1 MAETVSKR
9 LEVLEFEI
17 VQKDRLEII
26 LVSVEIVSGYVRVA
40 VFLPKTAPRA
50 QLADPTSPYP
60 PYTF

>member
-26 LVSVEIVSGYVRVA
+26 LASSIELVSVEKVSGLLEHMFVWLY
-40 VFLPKTAPRA
+40 FFPK
-50 QLADPTSPYP
+50 QLLEPT
-60 PYTF
+60 TG